1 VSLDSFSARIR
12 DFADPPRAAR
22 SLIFLHELTAA
33 HPPLNAPAVANWS
46 LITRVDTDQVGA
58 ALDLA
63 CAACAAHWP
72 TQLDGFFGDH
82 PFARENPRTLAEAI
96 PATEGMLRA
105 ADKRDGFHREDV
117 LGVVHTTFRGQ
128 RDLERSGSFYTPRD
142 VSRLLTELGLGAVTV
157 QAPWVY
163 DGACGTGAE
172 LRAAL
177 ELYRAQV
184 GDQQALAMTLIGV
197 DRDPEVCRIARAALL
212 LEGAHPDQYWIG
224 CGDTLTQPLLG
235 EDPTGAIR
243 ELGAADQR
251 RGSGGLGAEVA
262 PSARATAQGP
272 QPLVI
277 PSRVIYRPI
286 PHPNTATATQ
296 APPAPA
302 KTRHTKRRPPR
313 KR

>member
-1 VSLDSFSARIR
+1 VSFDSFSARIR

-33 HPPLNAPAVANWS
+33 HPPLNVPAVANWS
-46 LITRVDTDQVGA
+46 LITRVDADQVGA

-63 CAACAAHWP
+63 CAACAAHWS

-82 PFARENPRTLAEAI
+82 PFAHENPRTLAEAI

-105 ADKRDGFHREDV
+105 VGKRDGFHREDV

-142 VSRLLTELGLGAVTV
+142 VSRLLTRLGLGAVTV

-177 ELYRAQV
+177 DLYRAQV
-184 GDQQALAMTLIGV
+184 GDQGALAMTLIGV

-212 LEGAHPDQYWIG
+212 MEGAHPDQYWIG
-224 CGDTLTQPLLG
+224 AGDTLTQPLLG
-235 EDPTGAIR
+235 EDQTGAIR

-251 RGSGGLGAEVA
+251 RSGEGLGAKVTA
-262 PSARATAQGP
+262 KATAQDP

-286 PHPNTATATQ
+286 PRPTAPTNT
-296 APPAPA
+296 PPAAPKSP
-302 KTRHTKRRPPR
+302 KTKPRRPRAPH
-313 KR
+313 KS